1 MKTYEKENQ
10 VYTVQEGSILEAE
23 LLAKNFEEVKAG
35 KKSKKPKEDEV
46 GGE

>member
-10 VYTVQEGSILEAE
+10 VYTVQEGSVLETD
-23 LLAKNFEEVKAG
+23 LLAKGFEEVKAG
-35 KKSKKPKEDEV
+35 KKSKKAKEDEG